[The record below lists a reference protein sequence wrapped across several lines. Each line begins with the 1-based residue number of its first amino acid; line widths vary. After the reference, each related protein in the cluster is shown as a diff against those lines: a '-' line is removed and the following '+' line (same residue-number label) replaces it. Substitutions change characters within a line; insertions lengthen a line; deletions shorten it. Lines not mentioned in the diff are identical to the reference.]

1 MSTITTRVRG
11 LAHWQPRPATLALL
25 DLVRGILI
33 EYRQYLPMT
42 LRQIFYR
49 LVGAHGYPKDERAY
63 SRLGEHLNRARRDM
77 LIPFSA
83 IRDDGADIQIKMGW
97 DSAADLIATWRQDVE
112 SFRLNRQQGQPG
124 HRRIMVEAAG
134 MKPMI
139 EAITGDYSIP
149 VIPSGGFDSL
159 TVKHDLAEALGDYD
173 AVEILHIGDHDPSG
187 VHVFSSVAED
197 VAALATGLGYDTD
210 IRFTRL
216 AVTPEQVAELG
227 LPTAPPK
234 EKDKRSFD
242 GNETT
247 QAEAI
252 PPDVLAQIITDAINE
267 RLDHETYAAVLERET
282 RIRVDLFVTLDR
294 LLGDDDAE
302 DGT

>member
-1 MSTITTRVRG
+1 MSAGTTRVRG
-11 LAHWQPRPATLALL
+11 LAPWHPRSATLALL
-25 DLVRGILI
+25 DLVRGILS
-33 EYRQYLPMT
+33 EYHQYLPMT

-49 LVGAHGYPKDERAY
+49 LVGAHDYPKDEKAY
-63 SRLGEHLNRARRDM
+63 SRLGEHLNRARRDRQ
-77 LIPFSA
+77 IPFSA

-97 DSAADLIATWRQDVE
+97 DSAADLIATWRRDVE
-112 SFRLNRQQGQPG
+112 NFRLNRQQGQPR
-124 HRRIMVEAAG
+124 HRLVMVEAAG
-134 MKPMI
+134 MKPMV

-159 TVKHDLAEALGDYD
+159 TDKHDLAEALGDYD

-197 VAALATGLGYDTD
+197 IRALAIGLGYDTD

-216 AVTPEQVAELG
+216 AVTREQVAELG

-242 GNETT
+242 GSETT

-252 PPDVLAQIITDAINE
+252 PPDELVRIIRTAIIH
-267 RLDHETYAAVLERET
+267 RLDDDAYQHVLEREKDA
-282 RIRVDLFVTLDR
+282 RRRLAERFDR
-294 LLGDDDAE
+294 LLGDWEGAP
-302 DGT
+302 

>member
-11 LAHWQPRPATLALL
+11 LAPWHPRPATLALL
-25 DLVRGILI
+25 DLVRGILT

-49 LVGAHGYPKDERAY
+49 LVGGHGYPKDEKAY

-83 IRDDGADIQIKMGW
+83 IRDDGADIQIEIGW
-97 DSAADLIATWRQDVE
+97 DSVADLIGTWRRDVRG
-112 SFRLNRQQGQPG
+112 FRLNRQRGQPQ
-124 HRRIMVEAAG
+124 HRLVMVEAAG

-139 EAITGDYSIP
+139 EAITRDYSIP

-187 VHVFSSVAED
+187 VHVFNSAAED
-197 VAALATGLGYDTD
+197 IQALARGLGHDTD

-216 AVTPEQVAELG
+216 AVTPEQVAALN

-234 EKDKRSFD
+234 ETDRRAFN
-242 GNETT
+242 GETT

-252 PPDVLAQIITDAINE
+252 PPDVLAQIITDAIND
-267 RLDHETYAAVLERET
+267 RLDHDAYATVLAREADG
-282 RIRVDLFVTLDR
+282 RVQLAAALDR
-294 LLGDDDAE
+294 MLGEDDGEGGAP
-302 DGT
+302 